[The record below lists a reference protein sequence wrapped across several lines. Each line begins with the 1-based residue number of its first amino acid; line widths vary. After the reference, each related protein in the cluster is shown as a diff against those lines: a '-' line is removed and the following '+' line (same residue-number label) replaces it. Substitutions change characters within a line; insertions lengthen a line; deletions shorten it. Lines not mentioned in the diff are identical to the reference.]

1 MIYDKLI
8 NSLGKY
14 SQAQYPFEACG
25 IITKDFEFFPSE
37 NLSMKPKHSFVIDP
51 VLLVKH
57 DDNIWGIFHSH
68 SDVRYEEPSEE
79 DLKMTVYE
87 DLKFILGT
95 NDKFFIYWYDTEK
108 KIKRFEKLDE
118 NHFKRN

>member
-1 MIYDKLI
+1 MIYDKLV

-68 SDVRYEEPSEE
+68 PDIRYEEPSEE
-79 DLKMTVYE
+79 DL
-87 DLKFILGT
+87 LGGEEP
-95 NDKFFIYWYDTEK
+95 DSAAW
-108 KIKRFEKLDE
+108 KRAASHACGARGGGHDPSGGSPPP
-118 NHFKRN
+118 RP